1 MLSPAAAPGSCSP
14 PGGTDLLVW
23 ESVSWMDHRQPAFR
37 NHRRNGYGGRGL
49 FILAFWKMQ
58 HIMWHSVALPEV
70 RGLAMLD
77 GLL

>member
-1 MLSPAAAPGSCSP
+1 M
-14 PGGTDLLVW
+14 
-23 ESVSWMDHRQPAFR
+23 R
-37 NHRRNGYGGRGL
+37 L
-49 FILAFWKMQ
+49 FIRENPSEQQHERGRIKTIPSFLAFWKMQ